1 MKSRYLNTLLLG
13 IIAVLITIF
22 VLGYFNIISLPQKKS
37 VVTKQIDTATAATN
51 QQNSNKEK
59 QEYIKNNE
67 KETNKNNELSIDET
81 EVSLLAKNIKG
92 KSIPLGKSNFSTALD
107 YEISPSG
114 DKIILNSQVLAD
126 EPGELSLYDFKTDER
141 TIVEVDSIKKIGIPN
156 TQTCKSVTW
165 IDNNHLLLVIGG
177 AAGYSNHGGD
187 LYTYNVQTKEF
198 KLFKK
203 RPEKISY
210 TKVVR
215 NMNSFYLI
223 GIQYTD
229 DNHNEY
235 TGYVETVSTKGFNNS
250 L

>member
-13 IIAVLITIF
+13 IIAVLIAIF

-37 VVTKQIDTATAATN
+37 VITKQIDTTNETN

-59 QEYIKNNE
+59 QEYK
-67 KETNKNNELSIDET
+67 KNNELDIDET
-81 EVSLLAKNIKG
+81 EVSLLAKNTKG
-92 KSIPLGKSNFSTALD
+92 EATPLWKSDSGTALD

-126 EPGELSLYDFKTDER
+126 EPGELSLYDFKTDKR
-141 TIVEVDSIKKIGIPN
+141 TIVEVDSIKKIGISN

-165 IDNNHLLLVIGG
+165 IDDNHLLLVIGG
-177 AAGYSNHGGD
+177 AAGNSNHGGD

-198 KLFKK
+198 KLFKE

-215 NMNSFYLI
+215 NMDSFYFI

-229 DNHNEY
+229 DHNNEH
-235 TGYVETVSTKGFNNS
+235 TGYVETVSKNEISNS

>member
-1 MKSRYLNTLLLG
+1 MKNRYLNTLLLG
-13 IIAVLITIF
+13 IIAVLIAIF

-37 VVTKQIDTATAATN
+37 VVAKPINTTKETN

-59 QEYIKNNE
+59 QESK
-67 KETNKNNELSIDET
+67 KNNELDIDET
-81 EVSLLAKNIKG
+81 KVSLLTKNGKG
-92 KSIPLGKSNFSTALD
+92 ETIPLGKSDLGTTLD

-114 DKIILNSQVLAD
+114 DKIILNSRVLAD
-126 EPGELSLYDFKTDER
+126 EPGKLSLYDFKADKQTVVK
-141 TIVEVDSIKKIGIPN
+141 IDSKLN
-156 TQTCKSVTW
+156 NSQTCKSVTW

-177 AAGYSNHGGD
+177 AAGSANHGGD

-203 RPEKISY
+203 HPKNISY
-210 TKVVR
+210 TKVVGD
-215 NMNSFYLI
+215 MESFYFI

-229 DNHNEY
+229 DNYNKY
-235 TGYVETVSTKGFNNS
+235 TGYVETVSTNEIKNS